1 MGAKTEIAW
10 TDSTWTPIRARV
22 KEGPLAGHVGPHCE
36 RVSQGCVNCYSE
48 TNNGRCLP
56 ANGTGLPFNRQSRD
70 KVDIFVDEKILTH
83 PLHWKAARRI
93 FVCSQTDLFGEWVT
107 DEMIDRVF
115 AVMALCPQHTFQ
127 VLTKRA
133 ERMQKYADKASAGAF
148 LDRCAGEKYLAS
160 YPQHKRT
167 AWPLPNVW
175 LGVSCED
182 QKTADERIPL
192 LLQTPAAVRF
202 VSLEPLLGAIS
213 LRWMSAWPGSPHGAA
228 LKPTGDTNHLDGLRL
243 LDWVIA
249 GGESGPGARPMHPD
263 WVRGIRDQCVA
274 AKVPFFFK
282 QWGEYG
288 PTYRSAYA
296 PASSREPKSAYP
308 WGGGIYS
315 PRLGKRAASHL
326 LDGREYRQL
335 PKGLTHV

>member
-1 MGAKTEIAW
+1 MSKSKIEWTEHVW
-10 TDSTWTPIRARV
+10 NPVRGCSMARGS
-22 KEGPLAGHVGPHCE
+22 ETG
-36 RVSQGCVNCYSE
+36 GCLNCY
-48 TNNGRCLP
+48 
-56 ANGTGLPFNRQSRD
+56 
-70 KVDIFVDEKILTH
+70 
-83 PLHWKAARRI
+83 AARWQSGPYKHVSPTTGEPFAVMRDSGPRWTGKAELI
-93 FVCSQTDLFGEWVT
+93 ESMLDIRWRRRKPTTYFVNSMSDLFHEALP
-107 DEMIDRVF
+107 DEAIDRVF